1 MRHRVLVLG
10 GYGNF
15 GQPICRALA
24 QDAGIE
30 LLVGGRNGARATAF
44 AATLGADSAAGLAI
58 DARAVD
64 LAAHLKS
71 HDVATVIHTAGP
83 FQGQNYSVAE
93 ACIAAGCN
101 YLDLAD
107 GRDFVAGIGAL
118 DGRAQAA
125 SVLVTSGASS
135 VPALSAAV
143 VDHFLPEFAELH
155 EIRHG
160 ISSGAKTPGLA
171 TMQAVFGYCGKPF
184 DRLEGGTWTTTL
196 GWLDLQRH
204 RYAAPVGARWLG
216 SCDVPD
222 LTLFP
227 LRYPGAKSVV
237 FHAGVGNPVSH
248 LATWALAGLV
258 RKDWLKSLLPLAR
271 PLWHLSRWLEPLGTK
286 SSAMHVDLK
295 GIGRGGAPL
304 ERKWQ
309 LIAFDNHGPQIP
321 CGAAI
326 ALARKLAAGQLAL
339 KGATPCVGLLT
350 LKEYLGALSHLEL
363 KQVLQ

>member
-1 MRHRVLVLG
+1 LRHRVLVLG

-24 QDAGIE
+24 QEAGIE
-30 LLVGGRNGARATAF
+30 LLISGRSEARATAF
-44 AATLGADSAAGLAI
+44 AESLGARGIAI
-58 DARAVD
+58 DAHAAD
-64 LAAHLKS
+64 LAAQLES
-71 HDVATVIHTAGP
+71 LGIDTLVHTAGP
-83 FQGQNYSVAE
+83 FQGQDYAVAE

-118 DGRAQAA
+118 DGRAQSAG
-125 SVLVTSGASS
+125 VLVTSGASS

-143 VDHFLPEFAELH
+143 VDHFLPEFTELH

-184 DRLEGGTWTTTL
+184 DRLEDGAWKTAH

-204 RYAAPVGARWLG
+204 RYADPVGARWLG

-227 LRYPGAKSVV
+227 LRYPGVRSVV
-237 FHAGVGNPVSH
+237 FHAGVGNPAAH

-258 RKDWLKSLLPLAR
+258 RKDCLRSLLPLAP
-271 PLWHLSRWLEPLGTK
+271 PLKRLSEWLEPLGTDK
-286 SSAMHVDLK
+286 SAMHVELR
-295 GIGRGGAPL
+295 GIGVNGKALVRT
-304 ERKWQ
+304 WQ
-309 LIAFDNHGPQIP
+309 LIASDNHGPQIP

-326 ALARKLAAGQLAL
+326 ALARKLAAGLLPA
-339 KGATPCVGLLT
+339 KGATPCLGLLT
-350 LKEYLGALSHLEL
+350 LEEYLGALSHLKL

>member
-30 LLVGGRNGARATAF
+30 LLVGGRNAERATAF
-44 AATLGADSAAGLAI
+44 AGTLGARGLAI
-58 DARAVD
+58 DAHATD
-64 LAAHLKS
+64 LAAQLAS
-71 HDVATVIHTAGP
+71 QDIATVIHTAGP
-83 FQGQNYSVAE
+83 FQGQDYAVAE

-118 DGRAQAA
+118 DNRAQAA
-125 SVLVTSGASS
+125 GVLITSGASS

-143 VDHFLPEFAELH
+143 VDHFLPEFAELR

-184 DRLEGGTWTTTL
+184 DRLEHGHWATTH
-196 GWLDLQRH
+196 GWLDLKRR
-204 RYAAPVGARWLG
+204 RYAGPVGARWLG

-222 LTLFP
+222 LELFP
-227 LRYPGAKSVV
+227 LRYPGVRDVV

-258 RKDWLKSLLPLAR
+258 RKGRLNSLLPLAR

-286 SSAMHVDLK
+286 LSAMHVELK
-295 GIGRGGAPL
+295 GIGRDGTLL
-304 ERKWQ
+304 ERRWQ
-309 LIAFDNHGPQIP
+309 LVAYDNHGPQIP

-326 ALARKLAAGQLAL
+326 ALARKLARGLVTF

-350 LKEYLGALSHLEL
+350 LEEYLGALSHLKL

>member
-24 QDAGIE
+24 QDADIE
-30 LLVGGRNGARATAF
+30 LLVGGRSADRATAF
-44 AATLGADSAAGLAI
+44 AGTLGAQGLAI
-58 DARAVD
+58 DAQAPDLSEQLRA
-64 LAAHLKS
+64 LG
-71 HDVATVIHTAGP
+71 VATLIHTAGP
-83 FQGQNYSVAE
+83 FQGQDYAVAE

-118 DGRAQAA
+118 DERARAA
-125 SVLVTSGASS
+125 GVLATSGASS

-184 DRLEGGTWTTTL
+184 DRFEDGAWATTH
-196 GWLDLQRH
+196 GWLDLQR
-204 RYAAPVGARWLG
+204 RSYAAPVGARWLG

-222 LTLFP
+222 LELFP
-227 LRYPGAKSVV
+227 LRYAGVKSVV
-237 FHAGVGNPVSH
+237 FHAGVGNPASH
-248 LATWALAGLV
+248 LATWALSGLV
-258 RKDWLKSLLPLAR
+258 RKGWLKSLLPLAR
-271 PLWHLSRWLEPLGTK
+271 PLWHLSHWLEPLGTK
-286 SSAMHVDLK
+286 LSAMHVALK
-295 GIGRGGAPL
+295 GSGRDGAPL
-304 ERKWQ
+304 ERRWQ
-309 LIAFDNHGPQIP
+309 LVAYDNHGPQIP

-326 ALARKLAAGQLAL
+326 ALTRKLARGEVAR

-350 LKEYLGALSHLEL
+350 LEEYLGALSHLKL
-363 KQVLQ
+363 KQVMQ

>member
-1 MRHRVLVLG
+1 MTHRVLVLG

-24 QDAGIE
+24 QDADIE
-30 LLVGGRNGARATAF
+30 LLVGGRSGARATAF
-44 AATLGADSAAGLAI
+44 AESLGARGMAI
-58 DARAVD
+58 DAQAAD
-64 LAAHLKS
+64 LAARLQS
-71 HDVATVIHTAGP
+71 LGIDTLIHTAGP
-83 FQGQNYSVAE
+83 FQGQDYAVAQ
-93 ACIAAGCN
+93 ACIAAGSN

-125 SVLVTSGASS
+125 GVMVASGASS

-143 VDHFLPEFAELH
+143 VDHFLPEFSELH

-171 TMQAVFGYCGKPF
+171 TMRAVFGYCGKPF
-184 DRLEGGTWTTTL
+184 DRLEDGAWATTH

-227 LRYPGAKSVV
+227 LRYPGARSVV
-237 FHAGVGNPVSH
+237 FHAGVGNPLSH

-258 RKDWLKSLLPLAR
+258 RRGWLKSLLPLAR

-286 SSAMHVDLK
+286 LSAMHVDLK
-295 GIGRGGAPL
+295 GRGRDGAPL
-304 ERKWQ
+304 ERRWQ

-326 ALARKLAAGQLAL
+326 ALTRKLAAGRLPV
-339 KGATPCVGLLT
+339 KGATPCIGLLT
-350 LKEYLGALSHLEL
+350 LEEYLGALSHLKL

>member
-1 MRHRVLVLG
+1 MTHRVLVLG

-30 LLVGGRNGARATAF
+30 LLIGGRSEARATAF
-44 AATLGADSAAGLAI
+44 AESLGARGIALDALAAGL
-58 DARAVD
+58 DAN
-64 LAAHLKS
+64 LKS
-71 HDVATVIHTAGP
+71 LGIDTLVHTAGP
-83 FQGQNYSVAE
+83 FQGQDYAVAQ

-107 GRDFVAGIGAL
+107 GRDFVAGIGTL
-118 DGRAQAA
+118 DAQAQAA
-125 SVLVTSGASS
+125 GVLVASGASS

-143 VDHFLPEFAELH
+143 VDRFLPEFAELH

-184 DRLEGGTWTTTL
+184 DRLQGGRWATAH
-196 GWLDLQRH
+196 GWLDLHRR
-204 RYAAPVGARWLG
+204 RYADPVGARWLG

-227 LRYPGAKSVV
+227 QRYAGVRSVV
-237 FHAGVGNPVSH
+237 FHAGVGNSAAH
-248 LATWALAGLV
+248 LVTWALAGLV
-258 RKDWLKSLLPLAR
+258 RKDWLKSLLPLAP
-271 PLWHLSRWLEPLGTK
+271 PLKRLSEWLEPLGTDK
-286 SSAMHVDLK
+286 SAMHVELR
-295 GIGRGGAPL
+295 GIGLDGKALVRT
-304 ERKWQ
+304 WQ
-309 LIAFDNHGPQIP
+309 LIASDNHGPQIP

-326 ALARKLAAGQLAL
+326 ALTRKLAAGFLPA
-339 KGATPCVGLLT
+339 KGAMPCVGLLT
-350 LKEYLGALSHLEL
+350 LEEYLGALSHLKL

>member
-1 MRHRVLVLG
+1 MTHRVLVLG

-24 QDAGIE
+24 QDADIE
-30 LLVGGRNGARATAF
+30 LLVGGRSGARATAF
-44 AATLGADSAAGLAI
+44 AEPLGARGMAI
-58 DARAVD
+58 DAQAAD
-64 LAAHLKS
+64 LAARLQS
-71 HDVATVIHTAGP
+71 LGIDTLIHTAGP
-83 FQGQNYSVAE
+83 FQGQDYAVAQ
-93 ACIAAGCN
+93 ACIAAGSN

-118 DGRAQAA
+118 DGRAQTAG
-125 SVLVTSGASS
+125 VLMASGASS

-171 TMQAVFGYCGKPF
+171 TMRAVFGYCGKPF
-184 DRLEGGTWTTTL
+184 DRLEDGAWATTH

-237 FHAGVGNPVSH
+237 FHAGVGNPLSH
-248 LATWALAGLV
+248 LATWTLASLV
-258 RKDWLKSLLPLAR
+258 RKGWLKSLLPLAR

-286 SSAMHVDLK
+286 LSAMHVDLK
-295 GIGRGGAPL
+295 GLGRDGAPL
-304 ERKWQ
+304 ERRWQ

-326 ALARKLAAGQLAL
+326 ALTRKLAAGRLPV

-350 LKEYLGALSHLEL
+350 LEEYLGALSHLKL